1 MAQHTLLLV
10 PEMFGWPQ
18 HNRCELRWT
27 PALHLHHPLLAH
39 AGDAPSESDP
49 AAAAAQLPRGFQ
61 VLPAGA
67 PHPIT
72 FLQLP
77 TRAYGPSATLSSAAT
92 DAGVLA
98 FNHPAWD
105 AHGAYSPLT
114 SNSTSEWGQ
123 GAGEG
128 SGGMYR

>member
-1 MAQHTLLLV
+1 MTGL
-10 PEMFGWPQ
+10 
-18 HNRCELRWT
+18 N

-39 AGDAPSESDP
+39 AGDAPSESGP
-49 AAAAAQLPRGFQ
+49 AAAAAQLPSGFQ
-61 VLPAGA
+61 VLPRGA

-92 DAGVLA
+92 DAGVLS
-98 FNHPAWD
+98 FTHPAW
-105 AHGAYSPLT
+105 ATRGAYNPLT

-123 GAGEG
+123 RPGQR
-128 SGGMYR
+128 SGGAHR